1 MKTIHITSCPVCSGT
16 ECSEDLVCNDYLVNR
31 EAFSLWRCAG
41 CGFMFTQDFPSEDEI
56 GRYYDS
62 PEYISHSDSQKGL
75 VNSLYH
81 LARKIAMRSKSSLV
95 SKYASEKADKLLD
108 IGSGTG
114 YFMHTMCEK
123 KWIVTG
129 IEKSDPARYQ
139 AHEKFG
145 LNTQD
150 SHFLFEIPEKT
161 KDVVTMWHVLEHI
174 ENLNKTMEQIHR
186 IVKDDGTVFIAL
198 PNKASFDARHY
209 KEYWAAYDVP
219 RHLWHF
225 SPGDFERFANKHNF
239 SLEKIKPMYFDPFY
253 ISMLSEKYKGT
264 FLASIVGLIK
274 GFYFCIR
281 SFSDTKRCS
290 SVVYILKK
298 KHQ

>member
-16 ECSEDLVCNDYLVNR
+16 ECSEDLVCNDYLVSR
-31 EAFSLWRCAG
+31 ESFSLCRCTG
-41 CGFMFTQDFPSEDEI
+41 CGFMFTQDFPSDDVI
-56 GRYYDS
+56 GKYYDS

-75 VNSLYH
+75 INYLYH
-81 LARKIAMRSKSSLV
+81 IARRIAMKSKSSLV
-95 SKYASEKADKLLD
+95 SKYASDKTGKLLD

-114 YFMHTMCEK
+114 NFMQAMCEK

-129 IEKSDPARYQ
+129 VEKSDSARYH

-145 LNTQD
+145 LNTQN
-150 SHFLFEIPEKT
+150 SEFLFEIPEKT

-225 SPGDFERFANKHNF
+225 SPSDFEGFANKHNF
-239 SLEKIKPMYFDPFY
+239 RLEAIKPMYFDPFY

-264 FLASIVGLIK
+264 FMASIVGLIK
-274 GFYFCIR
+274 GFYFCTR
-281 SFSDTKRCS
+281 SLPNTERCS

-298 KHQ
+298 K